1 MMAQFILQIQSAMIK
16 PDANPLGYWQPAAF
30 WSAQF
35 MDAGVSVENAL
46 VVDLQQIAETLAI
59 CRVRLCFTYFFLVA
73 CPSRRVLDPADFKPM
88 KQAIKTIIFSLLIAL
103 SASLAAAPDGYS
115 INSDSGSAF
124 TDSLFRIDLATGQQT
139 RLGFVR
145 SLGQTRLDVE
155 GLAFAPDG
163 TLYGV
168 DDESLKLFP
177 LNTDNG
183 QVISSEEVTLTGLP
197 GAGGNDF
204 GMTFACDGKLYVTS
218 ASDDSLYQVT
228 LGGQATRIGSVGSLG
243 TNINSLA
250 AWGNPVELYGLGDGG
265 LNGGGPASLYS
276 INPANGTKTLKGQL
290 GGGVALYDQA
300 GLAFDNSGQLWAIT
314 DRSQSLTP
322 MPSQIL
328 KVDKNNGTASLI
340 SSTTGETGF
349 ESLAITLPR
358 GCGGGSEGDRA
369 TFTVQSRFVDL
380 NNITPVTLDISCNTG
395 LILDQSKTVL
405 PNQGLNGAF
414 EVSFVVSDF
423 GSTALNCSVSQ
434 RATNGYN
441 HSYTCL
447 GESECAAAQST
458 TNCSFS
464 NVAAGTDNLCQVQ
477 SYPNAVPFTVIKEWL
492 FEAEDI
498 GETDFAHINFECQ
511 NVYGGDG
518 TANGDSMY
526 WTWNVEGNSQRV
538 ASIQPSYKG
547 NTHCRATE
555 SNTFSAVETENGCGD
570 WLPVL
575 IGDSSNSCTIRNT
588 VFLEGI
594 PTLSDYGRWLM
605 ALLLLGVG
613 LVAIR
618 RF

>member
-1 MMAQFILQIQSAMIK
+1 
-16 PDANPLGYWQPAAF
+16 
-30 WSAQF
+30 
-35 MDAGVSVENAL
+35 
-46 VVDLQQIAETLAI
+46 
-59 CRVRLCFTYFFLVA
+59 
-73 CPSRRVLDPADFKPM
+73 M
-88 KQAIKTIIFSLLIAL
+88 KQATKTIIFSLLTAL

-124 TDSLFRIDLATGQQT
+124 SDSLYRIDLSSGQQT

-155 GLAFAPDG
+155 GLAFALDG

-183 QVISSEEVTLTGLP
+183 QVINSAEVSITGLP

-204 GMTFACDGKLYVTS
+204 GMTFACDGNLYVTS
-218 ASDDSLYQVT
+218 ASDDSLYRVALT
-228 LGGQATRIGSVGSLG
+228 GQATRIGNAGSLG

-276 INPANGTKTLKGQL
+276 LNLADGTKTLKGQL

-300 GLAFDNSGQLWAIT
+300 GLAFDSSGQLWAIT
-314 DRSQSLTP
+314 DRSQLLTP
-322 MPSQIL
+322 LPSQIL
-328 KVDKNNGTASLI
+328 QVNKSDGTATLV
-340 SSTTGETGF
+340 SSTIGETGF

-358 GCGGGSEGDRA
+358 GCGGGGGEDRA
-369 TFTVQSRFVDL
+369 TFTVQSRFVDH
-380 NNITPVTLDISCNTG
+380 NNIAPVTLDISCNTG
-395 LILDQSKTVL
+395 LILDQTKTVL
-405 PNQGLNGAF
+405 PNEGLNGAF

-423 GSTALNCSVSQ
+423 GSNPLNCSVSQ
-434 RATNGYN
+434 RANSGYN
-441 HSYTCL
+441 NSYTCL
-447 GESECAAAQST
+447 GESECVAAQSI
-458 TNCSFS
+458 TNCSFN
-464 NVAAGTDNLCQVQ
+464 NVIPGSDNLCQVQ

-498 GETDFAHINFECQ
+498 GETDFANIKFECA
-511 NVYGGDG
+511 NVYDGDG
-518 TANGDSMY
+518 VANGNSMN
-526 WTWNVEGNSQRV
+526 WSWDVHGNSQRI
-538 ASIQPSYKG
+538 ASIQPKFNGS
-547 NTHCRATE
+547 TQCRATE
-555 SNTFSAVETENGCGD
+555 SNTFSAVEAENGCAN

-575 IGDSSNSCTIRNT
+575 IGDISRTCTISNT

-605 ALLLLGVG
+605 VLLLLGVG
-613 LVAIR
+613 LVAVR
-618 RF
+618 RI